1 MHRTCQT
8 CDQLLNILQLFTWYL
23 VQRLENRAS
32 LPIPH
37 ANVDS
42 CRCTPDNANNTTQV
56 HIRPCPHRTMNPYH
70 ICTIKTSHTTIHT
83 NTIKTS
89 HTTIHINT
97 LSKHHTTIHTNTLSK
112 HHTTIHTNTI
122 KTSHTTIHTNTLS
135 KHHTTIHT
143 NTLMSSCTLHM

>member
-97 LSKHHTTIHTNTLSK
+97 LSKHHTLPSTPTHYQNITHY
-112 HHTTIHTNTI
+112 HPHQHTI

-135 KHHTTIHT
+135 KHHTLPSTPTH
-143 NTLMSSCTLHM
+143 